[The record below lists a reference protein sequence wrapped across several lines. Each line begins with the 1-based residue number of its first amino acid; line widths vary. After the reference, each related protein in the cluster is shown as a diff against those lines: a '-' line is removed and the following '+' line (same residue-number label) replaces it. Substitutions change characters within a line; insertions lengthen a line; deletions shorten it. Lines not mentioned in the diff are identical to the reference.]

1 MIPAAL
7 SLPEILSCVFNLLGQ
22 DRKTLRSA
30 ACVNRIWFHEATR
43 LLWAKSDLK
52 ALMAIEPSSRRT
64 IYASKIC
71 HFTIHFGFD
80 HVDTDLD
87 LDFQL
92 LRVLH
97 FTDFTLPQ
105 DINLRP
111 YIQPTLEKLHLRDW
125 PPITFLDGL
134 NKYCPRLRE
143 FTQMS
148 PKSNRPGLVEFF
160 AMNKTL
166 RRVQL
171 MLAPLDEHEI
181 FAATAA
187 LSNITSLEDL
197 TIYGEIS
204 LNTMVQ
210 LQEWQFESVR
220 NLRIHVGV
228 PALRMLPTMFGAM
241 IRLSLELS
249 IDSDVHSLDALVGL
263 PLEFLQLHVAVGIRL
278 SPQELLVLPKNLK
291 SLMIS
296 PSPIKQRERMP
307 KWEISNDQFKQI
319 FANLSKLESLLIWF
333 ALDIPSPA
341 SALEDL
347 GRSCSKLENI
357 RLYCPIDITAWWDI
371 PKPLF
376 PRLKFAWVSSVSDRN
391 LLGEVNET
399 TAQLMAE
406 ILDRHAPNLDRFVA
420 LDSYTFRPSVGDQLS
435 QLTMRAHGRIKE
447 TGQTKHAK
455 EESRSLT
462 I

>member
-1 MIPAAL
+1 MTSTAL
-7 SLPEILSCVFNLLGQ
+7 SLPEILSCVFNWLGQ

-30 ACVNRIWFHEATR
+30 ACVNKIWFHEATR

-52 ALMAIEPSSRRT
+52 ALMAIKPSSRRA

-71 HFTIHFGFD
+71 DFTIHFGWD
-80 HVDTDLD
+80 HTDTDLD

-92 LRVLH
+92 LRVLR

-105 DINLRP
+105 DVDLRP
-111 YIQPTLEKLHLRDW
+111 YIQPTLEKLILRDW

-134 NKYCPRLRE
+134 NKHCPRLRE
-143 FTQMS
+143 ISQMS

-160 AMNKTL
+160 TMNKTL
-166 RRVQL
+166 QRVHL

-181 FAATAA
+181 LAATIA
-187 LSNITSLEDL
+187 LSNITSLEDV
-197 TIYGEIS
+197 TIYGAIS
-204 LNTMVQ
+204 MSTMAQ
-210 LQEWQFESVR
+210 LQESKFESVR
-220 NLRIHVGV
+220 KLRIHVEV
-228 PALRMLPTMFGAM
+228 PALPVLSTIFSAM
-241 IRLSLELS
+241 TRLSLELS
-249 IDSDVHSLDALVGL
+249 IDSDAHSLEALVGL
-263 PLEFLQLHVAVGIRL
+263 PLEFLQLHVAVGIKL
-278 SPQELLVLPKNLK
+278 SAQELLVLPNNLK

-296 PSPIKQRERMP
+296 PAPIKHRERTMP

-319 FANLSKLESLLIWF
+319 FATLSKLEYLLIWF

-341 SALEDL
+341 SALKDL
-347 GRSCSKLENI
+347 GRSCPRLENL
-357 RLYCPIDITAWWDI
+357 RVYCPIDITAWWDI
-371 PKPLF
+371 PDPLF
-376 PRLKFAWVSSVSDRN
+376 PSLKFAWVSSVSDRN

-420 LDSYTFRPSVGDQLS
+420 LDRYTFRPNVGDQLS

-447 TGQTKHAK
+447 TGQTKHA
-455 EESRSLT
+455 RN
-462 I
+462 